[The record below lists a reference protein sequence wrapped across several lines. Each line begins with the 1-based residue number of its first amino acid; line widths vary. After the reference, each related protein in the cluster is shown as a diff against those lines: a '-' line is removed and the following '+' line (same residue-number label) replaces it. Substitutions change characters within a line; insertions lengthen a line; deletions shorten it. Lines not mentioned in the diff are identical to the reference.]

1 MDPRSD
7 SLNYVYDTFKWN
19 HCVSQGYDFDDA
31 WGENQPSPRKKFY
44 ERDEPLSTVFT
55 SFKRMMAEVMEEA

>member
-1 MDPRSD
+1 M
-7 SLNYVYDTFKWN
+7 
-19 HCVSQGYDFDDA
+19 SQGYDFDDA